1 MTTFPLKYTEIKI
14 KVKLLGVK
22 LHVMRSGAS
31 VRGDFSVRCHQMY
44 FKSKASLFLCRL
56 VAPFVFA
63 SSQLGLNLTAFK
75 RREEEEEEEEEE
87 DGEHFL

>member
-1 MTTFPLKYTEIKI
+1 MATFPLKCTDIKI
-14 KVKLLGVK
+14 KVKLLDIK
-22 LHVMRSGAS
+22 LNLMRSGAS
-31 VRGDFSVRCHQMY
+31 VCGDFSVRCHEMY

-63 SSQLGLNLTAFK
+63 SSQLGLNLTEFK
-75 RREEEEEEEEEE
+75 RREEEEEE